1 MPRFLEP
8 DQKFPIVLDSDKD
21 KPIESRP
28 TFFARSLCMREQT
41 RLGVEL
47 DEAFA
52 RPTLEEIF
60 TATCDLLTK
69 YLVGW
74 KNMGSFAFGCD
85 VREFL
90 GIDEARD
97 LLRKVYSNQHVT
109 HEEKKS

>member
-1 MPRFLEP
+1 
-8 DQKFPIVLDSDKD
+8 
-21 KPIESRP
+21 
-28 TFFARSLCMREQT
+28 MREQT
-41 RLGVEL
+41 KLGVEL

-52 RPTLEEIF
+52 RPTLEGIF
-60 TATCDLLTK
+60 TATCELLTK

-74 KNMGSFAFGCD
+74 QNMGSFAFGCD

>member
-1 MPRFLEP
+1 MREKT
-8 DQKFPIVLDSDKD
+8 KFGIDMD
-21 KPIESRP
+21 ES
-28 TFFARSLCMREQT
+28 FART
-41 RLGVEL
+41 K
-47 DEAFA
+47 
-52 RPTLEEIF
+52 LEEIF
-60 TATCDLLTK
+60 TATCELLTK